1 MFLAI
6 CCGVGNDIVVT
17 KDNGFSIS
25 TLGVQE
31 IKFFKLPIL
40 TSSEDEIEQPVII
53 NLPKSNEN

>member
-6 CCGVGNDIVVT
+6 RNGVENDIVVT
-17 KDNGFSIS
+17 KDDGFSIS

-40 TSSEDEIEQPVII
+40 TSPEDEVEQPVEI
-53 NLPKSNEN
+53 KQDAS